1 MMECGTVV
9 MVMVD
14 ERCLAETA
22 QLRWL
27 TCHAM
32 VSPQSF
38 NTLIHGLIP
47 LINCQ
52 VSSVID
58 QLATIN

>member
-9 MVMVD
+9 IVMVD

-47 LINCQ
+47 LK
-52 VSSVID
+52 D
-58 QLATIN
+58 

>member
-9 MVMVD
+9 IVMVD

-47 LINCQ
+47 RNIAASHGL
-52 VSSVID
+52 VIS
-58 QLATIN
+58 